1 MLVKEFMFHTM
12 CYVRNGNL
20 LKSLVSEIR
29 VNQIHVNEGVG
40 VFTNYELEL
49 GYCEKANKFEN
60 IFPLD

>member
-1 MLVKEFMFHTM
+1 M
-12 CYVRNGNL
+12 
-20 LKSLVSEIR
+20 KSLVSEIR